1 MCLNEGTV
9 RKLDRAK
16 RTAMIET
23 SDGKEVTL
31 KFPEDLII
39 EVAEEET
46 MGMQGGSFEDLQEGY
61 LVEFEHAE
69 GEDGSS
75 VCRSLT
81 CIS

>member
-16 RTAMIET
+16 RTALIET

-69 GEDGSS
+69 LEEGSG

>member
-9 RKLDRAK
+9 RKLDRVK
-16 RTAMIET
+16 RTAVIET

-46 MGMQGGSFEDLQEGY
+46 MGMQGGSFEDLQEGF
-61 LVEFEHAE
+61 LVEFEHGELEE
-69 GEDGSS
+69 GSG
-75 VCRSLT
+75 VCRSLA

>member
-16 RTAMIET
+16 RTALIET
-23 SDGKEVTL
+23 SDGKEVTI

-46 MGMQGGSFEDLQEGY
+46 MGMQGGSFEDLQEGF
-61 LVEFEHAE
+61 LVEFEHSVQ
-69 GEDGSS
+69 EDGSG
-75 VCRSLT
+75 VCSSLT

>member
-9 RKLDRAK
+9 KKLDRAK
-16 RTAMIET
+16 RTAVIET

-31 KFPEDLII
+31 RFPEDLSI

-46 MGMQGGSFEDLQEGY
+46 MGTQEGSLEDVHEGY
-61 LVEFEHAE
+61 LVEFEHTVL
-69 GEDGSS
+69 EDGSG
-75 VCRSLT
+75 VCSSLS

>member
-23 SDGKEVTL
+23 SDRKEVTL
-31 KFPEDLII
+31 RFPEDLII

-46 MGMQGGSFEDLQEGY
+46 MGTVGGSFEDLQEGY
-61 LVEFEHAE
+61 LVEFEHTE
-69 GEDGSS
+69 LEDGSG
-75 VCRSLT
+75 VCSSLT

>member
-16 RTAMIET
+16 RTALIET

-31 KFPEDLII
+31 KFPEDLIL

-61 LVEFEHAE
+61 LVEFEHNVL
-69 GEDGSS
+69 EDGSG
-75 VCRSLT
+75 VCSSLT